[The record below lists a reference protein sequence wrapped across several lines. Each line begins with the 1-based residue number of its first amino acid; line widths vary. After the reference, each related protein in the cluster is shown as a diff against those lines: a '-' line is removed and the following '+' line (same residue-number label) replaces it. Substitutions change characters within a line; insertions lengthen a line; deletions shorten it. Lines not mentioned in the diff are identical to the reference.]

1 MTAQRTDTFLFREEQ
16 YDVIRVERD
25 RSIPVSIRMYSYDVF
40 SPKEFGLTPKQI
52 STACWRGYYATYSEK
67 NDKLQLVSL
76 TINDETGRYPDINGV
91 HAEITSSRPERFYS
105 NIGIDLAFSG
115 QLRLAKDF
123 IKEMYIHMG
132 YQTAHCFHI
141 IYDLT
146 FEKGVLVGV
155 LDRSQE
161 VEAFRN
167 NHSQSDMLE
176 LDTSAKRII
185 KSFSQGMEL
194 D

>member
-1 MTAQRTDTFLFREEQ
+1 MTAQRTDKFLFREEQ
-16 YDVIRVERD
+16 YDVIRVGRD
-25 RSIPVSIRMYSYDVF
+25 RSVPVIHRMYSYDVF
-40 SPKEFGLTPKQI
+40 PPKEFGLTPKQI
-52 STACWRGYYATYSEK
+52 STACWRGYYATYSAE
-67 NDKLQLVSL
+67 NDKLQLVNL
-76 TINDETGRYPDINGV
+76 TVNDESGSYPDINGV
-91 HAEITSSRPERFYS
+91 HAVITSSRPERFYS
-105 NIGIDLAFSG
+105 NIGVDLAFSG

-141 IYDLT
+141 VYDLT

-161 VEAFRN
+161 VENFRN
-167 NHSQSDMLE
+167 NHSQSDMSE
-176 LDTSAKRII
+176 LDTSEKRIV
-185 KSFSQGMEL
+185 KAFSQGMDL

>member
-16 YDVIRVERD
+16 YDVIRVGRD
-25 RSIPVSIRMYSYDVF
+25 RSVPVNIRMYSYDVF

-52 STACWRGYYATYSEK
+52 STACRRGYYATYSAE
-67 NDKLQLVSL
+67 NDKLQLVNL
-76 TINDETGRYPDINGV
+76 TINDETGSYPDINGV
-91 HAEITSSRPERFYS
+91 HAEIILSRPERIYS
-105 NIGIDLAFSG
+105 NIGVDLSFSG
-115 QLRLAKDF
+115 QLRLARDF

-141 IYDLT
+141 VYDLT
-146 FEKGVLVGV
+146 FEKGVLAQV

-167 NHSQSDMLE
+167 NHSQSDLSE
-176 LDTSAKRII
+176 LDTSAERII
-185 KSFSQGMEL
+185 KSFSQGMDL